1 MQMSSEYSKS
11 SVDSIYQFAKLLTG
25 KSLNEV
31 SQIPIDA
38 GNTKSRGNL
47 GSLVERYFFKHLPP
61 NTHHPDFEEVGLELK
76 TTGLVRDSKGKL
88 KAKERLVLTM
98 IHYESIAKEEWESS
112 NLLQKCQLMLILF
125 YLYQK
130 DKPAADLKFPISPLL
145 YRMPEIDVPI
155 IRRDWEFIRQ
165 RVLDGRA
172 HELSEGDTF
181 YLGACRKG
189 SGGEDESLQSQ
200 PFSNTK
206 AKTRAFSFKQSYMNK
221 LIEGHID
228 ESGIIQLGASDSL
241 YEATFEKLKPFLG
254 KSLDEISRSVDYYR
268 TSTNQK
274 GFKHS
279 LIVRLLSNG
288 RKSAPELDKAGI
300 EIKTITLTQSGK
312 PKEHMSFPGF
322 RFMDIIQQEWEDSSF
337 NEKIERKFL
346 FVVFKLD
353 ERGEERLFR
362 FGYWNMPYK
371 DRLEAQRVWEETK
384 SRVLIDAKD
393 LPKVGESYLAHVRP
407 KARDG
412 SDKIRTPQGEMHL
425 KQCFW
430 LNQNYLHKVVFED
443 LS

>member
-1 MQMSSEYSKS
+1 MQMSSEYSKD
-11 SVDSIYQFAKLLTG
+11 SVESIYRFAKLLTG
-25 KSLNEV
+25 KSLIEIA
-31 SQIPIDA
+31 QIPIDA
-38 GNTKSRGNL
+38 GNIRSRGNL

-61 NTHHPDFEEVGLELK
+61 NTHHPDFAEVGLELK
-76 TTGLVRDSKGKL
+76 TTGLVKDSKGKL

-98 IHYESIAKEEWESS
+98 INYESIAKEEWERS

-130 DKPAADLKFPISPLL
+130 DKPAVELKFPISPLL
-145 YRMPEIDVPI
+145 YRMPDIDIPI

-165 RVLDGRA
+165 KVLDGRA

-200 PFSNTK
+200 PFSSTK

-221 LIEGHID
+221 LIEGHIE
-228 ESGIIQLGASDSL
+228 ESGIIQLGASGSL
-241 YEATFEKLKPFLG
+241 YEATFEKLEPFLG
-254 KSLDEISRSVDYYR
+254 KSLDEISRSVDYHR
-268 TSTNQK
+268 ASTNQK

-288 RKSAPELDKAGI
+288 KKSAPELDKAGI
-300 EIKTITLTQSGK
+300 EIKTITLTQTGK

-322 RFMDIIQQEWEDSSF
+322 RFMDIIEQKWENSSF

-353 ERGEERLFR
+353 QSGKERLFR

-384 SRVLIDAKD
+384 RRVLINAKD
-393 LPKVGESYLAHVRP
+393 LPKVGDSYLAHVRP

-412 SDKIRTPQGEMHL
+412 NDKIQTPQGDMHL

-430 LNQNYLHKVVFED
+430 LNQNYLHKVVFEE
-443 LS
+443 LN